1 MNTIVMVTL
10 VGSTL
15 VGSAQFSNFNE
26 CMAARQQMVA
36 QKGVT
41 ATCVY
46 RHKKQDNS
54 GKIFGA
60 MLEAMKAMA
69 DTTKC
74 GTMQN
79 ENENIFNEN

>member
-15 VGSAQFSNFNE
+15 VGSAQFSSFDE

-36 QKGVT
+36 QNGVS
-41 ATCVY
+41 ASCVY

-54 GKIFGA
+54 GKMFGV

-69 DTTKC
+69 DSTKC
-74 GTMQN
+74 GTVQN
-79 ENENIFNEN
+79 EN